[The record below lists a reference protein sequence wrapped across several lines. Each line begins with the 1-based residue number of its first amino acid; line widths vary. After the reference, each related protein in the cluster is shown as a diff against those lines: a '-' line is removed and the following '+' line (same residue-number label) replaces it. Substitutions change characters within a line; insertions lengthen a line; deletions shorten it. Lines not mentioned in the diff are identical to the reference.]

1 MHQTLR
7 GERGSITPLAII
19 YVAIALLVALVVAA
33 AGHLYLERKQLL
45 EVADAAA
52 LSAAQ
57 SFDLD
62 AVQLEADGVRVEL
75 DPEQVRARAA
85 DYVDRFGPDGARVTQ
100 VTVSGDTVVVTVTG
114 TWDAPLVND
123 VVPTSVDIT
132 VTASAV
138 SELN

>member
-1 MHQTLR
+1 MREATR
-7 GERGSITPLAII
+7 DDRGSITPLAII

-45 EVADAAA
+45 EAADAAA

-57 SFDLD
+57 AYDLD
-62 AVQLEADGVRVEL
+62 AVQLEVGGVRVEL

-100 VTVSGDTVVVTVTG
+100 VVVSGDTVVVTVTG
-114 TWDAPLVND
+114 TWEAPLVND
-123 VVPTSVDIT
+123 VVPASIDIT
-132 VTASAV
+132 VSASAV